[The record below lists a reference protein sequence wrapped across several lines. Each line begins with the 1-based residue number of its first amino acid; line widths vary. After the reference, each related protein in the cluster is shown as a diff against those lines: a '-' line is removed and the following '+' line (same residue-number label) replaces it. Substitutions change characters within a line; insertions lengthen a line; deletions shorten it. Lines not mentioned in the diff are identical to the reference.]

1 MSTCSFG
8 AHSTRDARRSL
19 RDLLMPSAPQS
30 VVIHGHFYQPPRED
44 PWLDEIEVEHTAAPY
59 HDWNERIERE
69 CYRAVVAAHLTA
81 GGKHNRI
88 VGIVNTLEWISFN
101 YGATLLEWLEM
112 NAPATYAATIAAD
125 KASVK
130 RLGFG
135 NAIAQPYHHVI
146 LPLASRRDKLT
157 EVRWGI
163 ADFKRRFGR
172 EPLGMWLPETA
183 MDHET
188 LDVLAECGIK
198 FTILAPHQ
206 VVTPPPNG
214 MPGEYHAANGKSVAL
229 FMYDGDLAHGV
240 AFGGALNNAGQWVK
254 SMLRR
259 PPPAMAARTEAAASP
274 RLVAIATDGETYG
287 HHHKFGEMA
296 LARAITD
303 LRERKGVTVENFA
316 SFLSRNPPTL
326 EMKLV
331 EPTSWSCAHGVE
343 RWRSNCGDRVN
354 GAKYPSQAWRTPL
367 RGGLE
372 ILAAGIHA
380 LYEREGREYFSD
392 PWTARDEY
400 GAGVG
405 TSPNELETV
414 VARLTP
420 RASRLERA
428 RELLEMERDSLR
440 MFSSCAWFFD
450 DIGGLEPLQV
460 LRYAAHACELA
471 GARDPAI
478 SDELEKALLGYLE
491 KAVSNDATVGTGRDV
506 YEKNVRSR
514 LPADVRV
521 AAGVAAAHA
530 LGLDA
535 SAAAPRAYEAR
546 VVDDGVALRVLRTG
560 RTVHLHTEAEALSQ
574 DAVDMTVRVSRP
586 DAAGSDLVHLD
597 EFPERARRMIR
608 ASLRHRLLASSLTT
622 QELAALANGDASLR
636 ELAARALV
644 RSIQELPGDGSGVA
658 LRRANAILD
667 LLHQLESTIPF
678 DAQTAWWLVRTRGG
692 TDGHSAQLATLG
704 TRLGFDVSAAPVS
717 DGSTAS

>member
-1 MSTCSFG
+1 
-8 AHSTRDARRSL
+8 
-19 RDLLMPSAPQS
+19 MPYGPTS

-44 PWLDEIEVEHTAAPY
+44 PWLDEIEVEPTAAPY

-69 CYRAVVAAHLTA
+69 CYRTVVAAHLTA
-81 GGKHNRI
+81 GGSHNRI

-101 YGATLLEWLEM
+101 YGATLLEWLET
-112 NAPATYAATIAAD
+112 NAPETYAATIAAD
-125 KASVK
+125 KASVQ

-163 ADFKRRFGR
+163 ADFTRRFGR

-188 LDVLAECGIK
+188 LDVLAECGIR

-214 MPGEYHAANGKSVAL
+214 GPGEYRAANGRSVAL

-240 AFGGALNNAGQWVK
+240 AFGGALNNAGQWVR
-254 SMLRR
+254 SILRR
-259 PPPAMAARTEAAASP
+259 PAAARSESSTAP
-274 RLVAIATDGETYG
+274 RLVSIATDGETYG

-303 LRERKGVTVENFA
+303 LRDRKGVSVENFA
-316 SFLSRNPPTL
+316 SFLSRNPPTVKV
-326 EMKLV
+326 ELV
-331 EPTSWSCAHGVE
+331 EPTSWSCSHGIE

-367 RGGLE
+367 RGGLDV
-372 ILAAGIHA
+372 LAAGIHA
-380 LYEREGREYFSD
+380 LFEREGRDHFAD
-392 PWTARDEY
+392 PWAAREEY
-400 GAGVG
+400 GTAVG
-405 TSPNELETV
+405 ASPNELEALVKNLALGTGQ
-414 VARLTP
+414 LQ
-420 RASRLERA
+420 RA

-460 LRYAAHACELA
+460 MRYAAHACELA
-471 GARDPAI
+471 GARDPGLR
-478 SDELEKALLGYLE
+478 DELEKALLGYLE
-491 KAVSNDATVGTGRDV
+491 KAVSNDANVGTGRDV

-521 AAGVAAAHA
+521 AAGVAAAHE

-535 SAAAPRAYEAR
+535 QAATPRAYEAR
-546 VVDDGVALRVLRTG
+546 IDADGVTLTVRRTG
-560 RTVHLHTEAEALSQ
+560 RTTHVRTEAAALSQ
-574 DAVDMTVRVSRP
+574 DDADIAVRVSRA
-586 DAAGSDLVHLD
+586 DAAGSDLVPLD
-597 EFPERARRMIR
+597 LFPERARRTIR

-644 RSIQELPGDGSGVA
+644 RSIQELPTDESGLA
-658 LRRANAILD
+658 LRRANAVLD
-667 LLHQLESTIPF
+667 LLTQLESTVPF
-678 DAQTAWWLVRTRGG
+678 DAQTAWWHVRASAN
-692 TDGHSAQLATLG
+692 GHRSQIAALG
-704 TRLGFDVSAAPVS
+704 ARLGFDVSAVPTS
-717 DGSTAS
+717 G

>member
-1 MSTCSFG
+1 
-8 AHSTRDARRSL
+8 
-19 RDLLMPSAPQS
+19 MPHGPTS

-44 PWLDEIEVEHTAAPY
+44 PWLDEIEVEPTAAPY

-69 CYRAVVAAHLTA
+69 CYRTVVAAHLTA
-81 GGKHNRI
+81 GGPHNRI
-88 VGIVNTLEWISFN
+88 VGIVNALEWISFN
-101 YGATLLEWLEM
+101 YGATLLEWLET
-112 NAPATYAATIAAD
+112 NAPETYAATIAAD
-125 KASVK
+125 KASVE

-183 MDHET
+183 MDHAT
-188 LDVLAECGIK
+188 LDVLAECGIR

-214 MPGEYHAANGKSVAL
+214 MPGEYRAANGKSVAL
-229 FMYDGDLAHGV
+229 FMYDGDLAHAV

-254 SMLRR
+254 NMLRR
-259 PPPAMAARTEAAASP
+259 PASSRAEGTTSP
-274 RLVAIATDGETYG
+274 RLVSIATDGETYG

-303 LRERKGVTVENFA
+303 LRERKGVIVENFA
-316 SFLSRNPPTL
+316 SFLSRNPPML

-372 ILAAGIHA
+372 VLAAGIHA
-380 LYEREGREYFSD
+380 LFEREGRDHFAD
-392 PWTARDEY
+392 PWAAREEY
-400 GAGVG
+400 GAAVG
-405 TSPNELETV
+405 ASPNELEALV
-414 VARLTP
+414 KRLAQNTGK
-420 RASRLERA
+420 LQRA

-471 GARDPAI
+471 GARDPGLR
-478 SDELEKALLGYLE
+478 DELEKALLDYLE
-491 KAVSNDATVGTGRDV
+491 KAVSNDPTVGTGRDV

-514 LPADVRV
+514 LAADVRV
-521 AAGVAAAHA
+521 AAGVAAARA

-535 SAAAPRAYEAR
+535 QAATPRAYEAR
-546 VVDDGVALRVLRTG
+546 IDEDGVTLRVRRTG
-560 RTVHLHTEAEALSQ
+560 RTAHVRTEADALSQ
-574 DAVDMTVRVSRP
+574 DDADITVRVSRA
-586 DAAGSDLVHLD
+586 DAAGSDLVPID
-597 EFPERARRMIR
+597 IFPERTRRMIR
-608 ASLRHRLLASSLTT
+608 ASMRHRLLASSLTT

-644 RSIQELPGDGSGVA
+644 RSIQELATDESGLA
-658 LRRANAILD
+658 LRRANAVLD
-667 LLHQLESTIPF
+667 LLTQLESTVPF
-678 DAQTAWWLVRTRGG
+678 DAQTAWWRVRASAN
-692 TDGHSAQLATLG
+692 GHRSQIAALG
-704 TRLGFDVSAAPVS
+704 ARLGFEVSAVPIS
-717 DGSTAS
+717 D

>member
-1 MSTCSFG
+1 
-8 AHSTRDARRSL
+8 
-19 RDLLMPSAPQS
+19 MPYAPQS

-44 PWLDEIEVEHTAAPY
+44 PWLDEIEAEPTAAPF

-69 CYRAVVAAHLTA
+69 CYRTVVAAHLTA
-81 GGKHNRI
+81 GGQHNRI
-88 VGIVNTLEWISFN
+88 VGVVNTLEWISFN
-101 YGATLLEWLEM
+101 YGATLLEWLET

-125 KASVK
+125 KASVE

-188 LDVLAECGIK
+188 LDVLAECGIR

-214 MPGEYHAANGKSVAL
+214 MPGEYRAANGKSVAL

-240 AFGGALNNAGQWVK
+240 AFGGLLTNAEQWVTQ
-254 SMLRR
+254 MLRR
-259 PPPAMAARTEAAASP
+259 PAARAEGSTSA
-274 RLVAIATDGETYG
+274 RLVSIATDGETYG
-287 HHHKFGEMA
+287 HHHKFAEMA
-296 LARAITD
+296 LARAIAD
-303 LRERKGVTVENFA
+303 LRESKSVIVENFA
-316 SFLSRNPPTL
+316 SFLSRNPPML

-343 RWRSNCGDRVN
+343 RWRSNCGDRIN
-354 GAKYPSQAWRTPL
+354 GTKYPSQEWRAPL

-372 ILAAGIHA
+372 VLAAGIHA
-380 LYEREGREYFSD
+380 LFEREGREYFD
-392 PWTARDEY
+392 EPWAARDEY
-400 GAGVG
+400 GMVVG
-405 TSPNELETV
+405 ASANEIEALVRRLAPGTV
-414 VARLTP
+414 GLQ
-420 RASRLERA
+420 RA

-460 LRYAAHACELA
+460 LRYAAHGCELA

-478 SDELEKALLGYLE
+478 RDELENALLGYLE

-506 YEKNVRSR
+506 YIKNLRSR
-514 LPADVRV
+514 APADLRV
-521 AAGVAAAHA
+521 AAGVAAAHV

-535 SAAAPRAYEAR
+535 AAAAPRAYEAR
-546 VVDDGVALRVLRTG
+546 IDDGGIELRVVRTG
-560 RTVHLHTEAEALSQ
+560 RKTYVRTETAALSEERI
-574 DAVDMTVRVSRP
+574 DTAVRASRP
-586 DAAGSDLVHLD
+586 DVAGSDLIHLD
-597 EFPERARRMIR
+597 DFPERARRMIR
-608 ASLRHRLLASSLTT
+608 ATLRHRMLASSLTT

-644 RSIQELPGDGSGVA
+644 RSIQELPRDASGVA
-658 LRRANAILD
+658 LRRANAVLD
-667 LLHQLESTIPF
+667 LLAQLESPIPF
-678 DAQTAWWLVRTRGG
+678 DAQTAWWQVRARG
-692 TDGHSAQLATLG
+692 DGRTTQIAALG
-704 TRLGFDVSAAPVS
+704 ARLGFDVSAAPLS
-717 DGSTAS
+717 GGSTV